1 MHAEIPHAKLG
12 PLLDH
17 AAVKH
22 RVAVIRRPL
31 GAAAQHG
38 IIRVLCRGNQGDFQ
52 IVLPGDVVIVEGEED
67 LLFSV
72 GQCKTPSAGK
82 GKG

>member
-1 MHAEIPHAKLG
+1 MHAEIPHAKPG

-17 AAVKH
+17 GAVKH
-22 RVAVIRRPL
+22 RVAVIRSPL

-38 IIRVLCRGNQGDFQ
+38 IVRMLCRGNQSELQ

-72 GQCKTPSAGK
+72 GQRETPSAGN